1 MTFSVVQRDTDAKH
15 VIGTLWADDEPR
27 ARALAAMF
35 FPKSGDSLLIQRAE
49 GREIPMRLNVS
60 PQEIH

>member
-27 ARALAAMF
+27 AHALAAMF
-35 FPKSGDSLLIQRAE
+35 FPKSGDSLLIQRTE
-49 GREIPMRLNVS
+49 GCEIPMRLNVS
-60 PQEIH
+60 PPEIH